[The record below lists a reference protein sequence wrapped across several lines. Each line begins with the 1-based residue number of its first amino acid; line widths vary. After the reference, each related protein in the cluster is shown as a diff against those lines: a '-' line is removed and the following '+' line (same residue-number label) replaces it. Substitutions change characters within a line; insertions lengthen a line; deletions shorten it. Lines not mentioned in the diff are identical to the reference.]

1 MSGFDFYDLSEVI
14 TIGSKILLFIEN
26 CNVIIYDFENNEW
39 SVKTCEATRN
49 LKYFSCVKVPV

>member
-14 TIGSKILLFIEN
+14 TIGSKILLFIEI

-39 SVKTCEATRN
+39 SVKTFEATRS
-49 LKYFSCVKVPV
+49 LRYFSCVKIPD

>member
-39 SVKTCEATRN
+39 SVKTCEAAKN
-49 LKYFSCVKVPV
+49 LRYFSCVKIPV